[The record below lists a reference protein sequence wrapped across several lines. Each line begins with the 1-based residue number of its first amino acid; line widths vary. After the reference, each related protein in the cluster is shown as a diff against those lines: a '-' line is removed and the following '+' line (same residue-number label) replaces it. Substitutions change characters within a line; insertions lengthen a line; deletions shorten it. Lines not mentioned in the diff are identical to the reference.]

1 MVQMCPR
8 HCQGLGGG
16 GLLLLLLLKTCIL
29 IRLVSLKTISHSYD
43 EQMFPPNLGTVE
55 SVDFHISI
63 ISILGQLNFNILR
76 LKSDM

>member
-1 MVQMCPR
+1 MSSPLP
-8 HCQGLGGG
+8 GFGGWRVFVVVVVEN
-16 GLLLLLLLKTCIL
+16 LYINK
-29 IRLVSLKTISHSYD
+29 ISFIND

-63 ISILGQLNFNILR
+63 ISILGQLNFNIIR

>member
-1 MVQMCPR
+1 MCPR

-16 GLLLLLLLKTCIL
+16 GLLLLLLKTCTYIN
-29 IRLVSLKTISHSYD
+29 KISFNND

-63 ISILGQLNFNILR
+63 ISILGQLNFNIIR